1 MAADS
6 ITALVLAAGKGV
18 RMKSDLP
25 KVLHPIL
32 GRPMVRYVI
41 DTVRSIGADPVHVVV
56 GFGKERLIE
65 ALRDDGTMFVE
76 QPEQLGTG
84 HAAQCFARACPTPPA
99 HLLVVCGDTPL
110 LSRDTL
116 RTMVETHL
124 RERPACTMMTLD
136 MAEPGGYGR
145 ILRDRDGNVTEIR
158 EAKDCSDDQKKI
170 REVNLAIYLFDGPA
184 LYERLF
190 KLTNRNNQKEYY
202 LTDVVGMLT
211 SDGKRVLAIKE
222 RDERSTLGINS
233 RADLAM
239 VGDILRRQ
247 VLERHMA
254 AGVTILDPGQTWIE
268 PGVKIGAETVIWP
281 GTTLTG
287 TTAIGSRAIIGP
299 QTMISDSNIGDAAVV
314 RFSVVDRTTVR
325 SGTSLPPFTNNS
337 GNEPA

>member
-1 MAADS
+1 MAADA

-41 DTVRSIGADPVHVVV
+41 DTVRSVGADPVYVVV
-56 GFGKERLIE
+56 GFGKERLME
-65 ALRDDGTMFVE
+65 ALREDGAGFVE

-84 HAAQCFARACPTPPA
+84 HAAQCFARACPTAPA

-110 LSRDTL
+110 LSRETL
-116 RTMVETHL
+116 GTMVETHL

-145 ILRDRDGNVTEIR
+145 ILRDPAGNVMEIR
-158 EAKDCSDDQKKI
+158 EAKDCSDGQKKI
-170 REVNLAIYLFDGPA
+170 KEVNLAIYLFDGPA

-202 LTDVVGMLT
+202 LTDVIGMLT
-211 SDGKRVLAIKE
+211 ADGKRVLAVRE

-247 VLERHMA
+247 VLNRHMA
-254 AGVTILDPGQTWIE
+254 AGVSIIDPNQTWIE
-268 PGVKIGAETVIWP
+268 PGVTIGAETVIWP

-287 TTAIGSRAIIGP
+287 STAIGSRAVIGP
-299 QTMISDSNIGDAAVV
+299 QTMISDSRVGDAATV
-314 RFSVVDRTTVR
+314 RFSVVRCATIQAGAEL
-325 SGTSLPPFTNNS
+325 SPFTNIS
-337 GNEPA
+337 GNEAA

>member
-1 MAADS
+1 MTADA

-41 DTVRSIGADPVHVVV
+41 DTVRAVGAEPVHVVV
-56 GFGKERLIE
+56 GFGKERLTA
-65 ALRDDGTMFVE
+65 ALREDRVSFVE

-110 LSRDTL
+110 LSRETL
-116 RTMVETHL
+116 QAMVDTHL
-124 RERPACTMMTLD
+124 KERPACTMMTLE

-145 ILRDRDGNVTEIR
+145 ILRDEAGNVLGIR
-158 EAKDCSDDQKKI
+158 EAKDCTPEQKRI

-202 LTDVVGMLT
+202 LTDIVEMLT
-211 SDGKRVLAIKE
+211 SDGHRVLAVRE
-222 RDERSTLGINS
+222 RDEQSTLGINS

-239 VGDILRRQ
+239 VADILRRQ
-247 VLERHMA
+247 ILARHMA
-254 AGVTILDPGQTWIE
+254 AGVSIMDPHQTWIE
-268 PGVKIGAETVIWP
+268 PAVTIGAETVIWP

-287 TTAIGSRAIIGP
+287 TTSIGGRAVIGP
-299 QTMISDSNIGDAAVV
+299 QVMIADSRVEDGATV
-314 RFSVVDRTTVR
+314 RFSVLQNAHVPPATA
-325 SGTSLPPFTNNS
+325 LPPFTNYP
-337 GNEPA
+337 GTQPA

>member
-1 MAADS
+1 MAADA

-41 DTVRSIGADPVHVVV
+41 DTVRSVGANPVHVVV
-56 GFGKERLIE
+56 GFGKERLME
-65 ALRDDGTMFVE
+65 ALREDGAGFVE

-84 HAAQCFARACPTPPA
+84 HAAQCFARACPTPPP

-110 LSRDTL
+110 LSRETL
-116 RTMVETHL
+116 QTMVETHL

-136 MAEPGGYGR
+136 MSVPAGYGR
-145 ILRDRDGNVTEIR
+145 ILRDPAGSVVEIR
-158 EAKDCSDDQKKI
+158 EAKDCSDEQKKI
-170 REVNLAIYLFDGPA
+170 KEVNLAIYLFDGPA

-202 LTDVVGMLT
+202 LTDIIGMLT
-211 SDGKRVLAIKE
+211 ADGKRVLAVRE

-233 RADLAM
+233 RADLAL

-247 VLERHMA
+247 ILDRHMA
-254 AGVTILDPGQTWIE
+254 AGVTILDPNQTWIE
-268 PGVKIGAETVIWP
+268 PGVTIGAETVVWP
-281 GTTLTG
+281 GTTITG
-287 TTAIGSRAIIGP
+287 ASVIGSRAVIGP
-299 QTMISDSNIGDAAVV
+299 QAMISDSRIGDAATI
-314 RFSVVDRTTVR
+314 RFSVLRRTTVQA
-325 SGTSLPPFTNNS
+325 GTELSPFTNIS
-337 GNEPA
+337 GNELA